1 MRNLY
6 LLLFP
11 FLLASCGTI
20 VDYVGNS
27 YPPSDKVDVFVTLP
41 SVTRKYEVIGKG
53 YANSAPMVRRVGERV
68 QKKAVQKAR
77 SKGADAVVIQDYLL
91 MQPVL
96 PSDSSKGSV
105 ALSNIAVNQGQQG
118 FVVLFLKYTDKN

>member
-11 FLLASCGTI
+11 PFLASCGTI

-27 YPPSDKVDVFVTLP
+27 YPPSNKVDVFVTLP
-41 SVTRKYEVIGKG
+41 SVKREYQVIGKG
-53 YANSAPMVRRVGERV
+53 YANSALMVRRVGERV

-91 MQPVL
+91 MQPL
-96 PSDSSKGSV
+96 LSSDSSKGGV

-118 FVVLFLKYTDKN
+118 FVVLFLKYTQ